1 MIIVTGA
8 NGQLGRAIVE
18 RLLERVP
25 AERIGVSVR
34 DPEKAR
40 DLERRGV
47 RVRCGDFDDAASLA
61 DAFEGASRV
70 LIVSVDNLG
79 EAAVRQHRAAIDAAK
94 AAGAGRIFYTSQVA
108 AGAEPIF
115 YTSHVGA
122 DPIPA
127 FPPMVDHAAT
137 EAALR
142 DAGVAYTS
150 LRNGFYAQTAAFLVR
165 NALETGELRAPQDG
179 PIDYTTIPRPRRGDG
194 HRPGRRGLRRPHPHP
209 HRPRGRRHGR
219 ARGARLGAGGPPDP
233 PGRRRGRR
241 VSRRPGRPRRPR
253 AAGRHVPGPV
263 RRGPAG
269 RVHTGRPDARSP
281 DRPATDTLAGRPQ
294 GGDRPRQ
301 VRLRH
306 QSSALRPARARVAL
320 MARQVAIAR
329 MELR

>member
-8 NGQLGRAIVE
+8 NGQLGRAVAE

-47 RVRCGDFDDAASLA
+47 RVRRGDFDDAASLA

-115 YTSHVGA
+115 YTSHAGA

-165 NALETGELRAPQDG
+165 AALETGELRAPQDG
-179 PIDYTTIPRPRRGDG
+179 PIDYTTIPDLAEAAAIALIDESLDDTILTLTGSEAVDTSGLAAIASELMGRPI
-194 HRPGRRGLRRPHPHP
+194 
-209 HRPRGRRHGR
+209 
-219 ARGARLGAGGPPDP
+219 
-233 PGRRRGRR
+233 RR
-241 VSRRPGRPRRPR
+241 VVVSDDDYRAGLVAHGTPEHAADMFLGIFVAARQGAFTRVDPTLGRLIGRPPT
-253 AAGRHVPGPV
+253 PV
-263 RRGPAG
+263 R
-269 RVHTGRPDARSP
+269 DALKE
-281 DRPATDTLAGRPQ
+281 AI
-294 GGDRPRQ
+294 
-301 VRLRH
+301 
-306 QSSALRPARARVAL
+306 SSAG
-320 MARQVAIAR
+320 
-329 MELR
+329 